1 MLLCVMS
8 CTRRRSCCAGG
19 SRTTRASSWDCQVG
33 RQTDWAAGAL
43 QLLGRSL
50 WLRCVMSSSLACS
63 VTTSILQFALACLI
77 AECGYSFQ
85 LRRLVFTA
93 DWLLLT
99 PLSLLL
105 CAVDGSSLPVVR
117 PCDIEAVVSAWS
129 GVPVERLTEDEMTK
143 LVRLVGARLADTALS
158 TRSSLQL
165 KSRPSWMAAML
176 ADPAIQSSKR
186 MNCKPPC

>member
-1 MLLCVMS
+1 M
-8 CTRRRSCCAGG
+8 
-19 SRTTRASSWDCQVG
+19 G

-43 QLLGRSL
+43 QLLGCSL
-50 WLRCVMSSSLACS
+50 WWLCVMSSSLACG
-63 VTTSILQFALACLI
+63 VTTSILRFALACLI
-77 AECGYSFQ
+77 DKCVASASSSLEVPVYCC
-85 LRRLVFTA
+85 
-93 DWLLLT
+93 LT
-99 PLSLLL
+99 VAHAFVSLLP

-143 LVRLVGARLADTALS
+143 LVRLVGARLADTAWS
-158 TRSSLQL
+158 SCSSLQL
-165 KSRPSWMAAML
+165 RSRPLWMAAML